1 MTTENP
7 EKPAAKPRLRDALR
21 DNGLATFAMFLVVA
35 VAVAGWAASFI
46 ALHAFAQ
53 QHMGLSEQAAWLVPS
68 TFDGAALALSLL
80 SFRAAIYGRASLG
93 SLLYVYGFTGLSSWI
108 NWIHITDPQG
118 KFVSALLPIAAVL
131 AFGKVLKEAREAYE
145 RRHGKVVFKVRT
157 GLLMLRWMV
166 DRTGT
171 RAAIR
176 NEILAIPVQALV
188 GLGADSLAR
197 KAAEILAEKVANDTP
212 TTTPAANPAPGD
224 NTSAKTEPTT
234 TTANPVAPTTTAT
247 TANQTPAKTTAT
259 TANDNPDP
267 VDNRQN
273 DKAPVAKTKP
283 AAKSAGDDN
292 ANADQIHA
300 AAMLPIY
307 RQILAATGK
316 RPTAPALTEAVPGIG
331 SPSRAKQIREIVE
344 DRWHPEMKPR
354 FPLAEAIE
362 PIAQAS

>member
-7 EKPAAKPRLRDALR
+7 DAPATKPRLRDALR
-21 DNGLATFAMFLVVA
+21 DNGLATLAMVLVVA

-53 QHMGLSEQAAWLVPS
+53 QHIGLSERSAWLVPS

-93 SLLYVYGFTGLSSWI
+93 SLLYVDGFTALSSWI
-108 NWIHITDPQG
+108 NWIHINDPQG

-166 DRTGT
+166 DRKGT
-171 RAAIR
+171 RTAIR

-188 GLGADSLAR
+188 GLGADTLAR
-197 KAAEILAEKVANDTP
+197 KAAEILAEKVASDTSATPVDNGKPVASVAAKSAPTTPTANPAVP
-212 TTTPAANPAPGD
+212 TTTATTDNDTAAKTTTPSDNDNPAPGD
-224 NTSAKTEPTT
+224 N
-234 TTANPVAPTTTAT
+234 
-247 TANQTPAKTTAT
+247 
-259 TANDNPDP
+259 
-267 VDNRQN
+267 RHN
-273 DKAPVAKTKP
+273 DKTAVAKTRTV
-283 AAKSAGDDN
+283 AKASGDDN
-292 ANADQIHA
+292 ANADEIHA

-307 RQILAATGK
+307 RQILEATGK
-316 RPTAPALTEAVPGIG
+316 RPTAPALSKAVPGLG
-331 SPSRAKQIREIVE
+331 SDSRAKQIREIVE
-344 DRWHPEMKPR
+344 TRWHPEMKPR
-354 FPLAEAIE
+354 FRLVEGGEPLQ
-362 PIAQAS
+362 QAS